1 MINNIQTKTN
11 SKVKKL
17 RRSSVI
23 DRLKLKSTNPEEIF
37 EENIKSD
44 KAIDKYIGFM
54 KKNC

>member
-23 DRLKLKSTNPEEIF
+23 DRLKLKLTNPEEIF

-44 KAIDKYIGFM
+44 KATDKNIRFI
-54 KKNC
+54 KKYC

>member
-23 DRLKLKSTNPEEIF
+23 DRLKLKLSNPEEIF

-44 KAIDKYIGFM
+44 KATDKYIRFM